1 MSMPLLASPWWHSLV
16 KLWPEFVSI
25 LADNLWDMI
34 LSVFDVMMTGR
45 KVTETEILAAQSLV
59 QPFLGEEWGKEHQKE
74 EQDSNYIKIYC
85 LPPSDYQ
92 GDC

>member
-1 MSMPLLASPWWHSLV
+1 
-16 KLWPEFVSI
+16 
-25 LADNLWDMI
+25 MI
-34 LSVFDVMMTGR
+34 LLVFDVVMTGR
-45 KVTETEILAAQSLV
+45 KVTETEIQAAQSLV
-59 QPFLGEEWGKEHQKE
+59 QPFLGEECGKEHQK